1 MTRFRDVL
9 DDLYILGYGHGSLRH
24 DRLGAFH
31 STLAG
36 HSMNFLSRGT
46 YWSAE
51 ERAQLGTSIGNGEF
65 MPGDGTNGTGIKNRR
80 YRNDCGVGNL
90 PNEGTSGEEDC
101 SLDMISS
108 VASAYWIRWMLV
120 SAHQDD
126 DVLFVARGAPRR
138 WWQQPQPFGID
149 RAPTRFGQVSFTMAA
164 PSRSAGDALVSGSVA
179 LRPLR
184 TAGRL
189 PIVAVHIRSPSAR
202 APIARVTVVGAGA
215 SLLAWHPGNETAWF
229 ALAPAAPVASF
240 NFTAT
245 W

>member
-1 MTRFRDVL
+1 
-9 DDLYILGYGHGSLRH
+9 
-24 DRLGAFH
+24 
-31 STLAG
+31 
-36 HSMNFLSRGT
+36 
-46 YWSAE
+46 
-51 ERAQLGTSIGNGEF
+51 
-65 MPGDGTNGTGIKNRR
+65 
-80 YRNDCGVGNL
+80 
-90 PNEGTSGEEDC
+90 
-101 SLDMISS
+101 
-108 VASAYWIRWMLV
+108 MLV
-120 SAHQDD
+120 SAQQDD

-149 RAPTRFGQVSFTMAA
+149 RAPTRFGQVSFTMVA
-164 PSRSAGDALVSGSVA
+164 PSRSAGGALISGSVA

-202 APIARVTVVGAGA
+202 APIARVDVVGVGA

-229 ALAPAAPVASF
+229 ALAPAVPVVSF